1 MTTPLIFSVFLDDLE
16 YAIEGDYSEGSP
28 GITTG
33 PWENAEEPEP
43 SEFEITSIKLDGLE
57 FGEHE
62 FPADLLEQLQ
72 NACNQGAE
80 KAIEILREKD
90 QEDLAEEAAYW
101 RDS

>member
-1 MTTPLIFSVFLDDLE
+1 MTTPLQFTVFLDDAE

-43 SEFEITSIKLDGLE
+43 PEFEITSIKLDGLE

-62 FPADLLEQLQ
+62 FPAELLEQLQ
-72 NACNQGAE
+72 NACYQGAE
-80 KAIEILREKD
+80 KAIEILRGRD
-90 QEDLAEEAAYW
+90 QEDRAEEAAYW
-101 RDS
+101 RNG